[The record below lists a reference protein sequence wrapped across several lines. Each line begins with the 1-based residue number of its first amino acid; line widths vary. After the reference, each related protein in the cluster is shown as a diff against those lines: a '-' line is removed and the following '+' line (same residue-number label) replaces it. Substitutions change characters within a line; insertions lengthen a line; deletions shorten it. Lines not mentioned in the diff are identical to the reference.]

1 MLMGR
6 NHAVTRVARAAVV
19 VALAAAATAVSGCT
33 NSGSQESA
41 DLVNGKQLF
50 VQKCGAC
57 HVLNRAGT
65 KGVVGPNL
73 DAAFDVARDEGWGT
87 DSIRGVVLGQ
97 IGFPGSAGQ
106 MPADIVT
113 GEDAEDVAA
122 YVAAVAAQPGKDGG
136 LLANAV
142 KTAEGGKT
150 AVAKDGTLA
159 IAADPNGQLAY
170 VEDKAEAPAGPIKV
184 ELTNK
189 SGVDHDLVVE
199 QTDIRTDV
207 IKNGVT
213 TASGTLKAGSY
224 TYFCSVAG
232 HREAG
237 MEGKLSV
244 K

>member
-19 VALAAAATAVSGCT
+19 VALAATAIAVSGC
-33 NSGSQESA
+33 SSSDSQQNA

-50 VQKCGAC
+50 TQKCGAC

-65 KGVVGPNL
+65 KGVAGPNL
-73 DAAFDVARDEGWGT
+73 DSAFDVARAEGWGV
-87 DSIRGVVLGQ
+87 DSIRGVVRGQ
-97 IGFPGSAGQ
+97 IDHPGGK

-113 GEDAEDVAA
+113 GDDADDVAA
-122 YVAAVAAQPGKDGG
+122 YVAAVAAAPGKDGG
-136 LLANAV
+136 LLASAV

-150 AVAKDGTLA
+150 AVAKDGTLS
-159 IAADPNGQLAY
+159 IAADPNGQLVY

-199 QTDIRTDV
+199 KTDIRTEV

-213 TASGTLKAGSY
+213 SASGTLQAGAY

-237 MEGKLSV
+237 MEGKLTV